1 MAYVQID
8 PVNCEEVVEC
18 FLSKA
23 IFSLLINEVGRRA
36 SREEKIRLVIGDVL
50 DAVLASGTPVFR
62 ARRVHGRTL
71 FVEIAADKRNLVLP
85 RMIQEVVAGHSERD
99 WICFDRGKLLRA
111 MPQLRKEYP
120 EPNISGDPWFRVMK
134 NLDDLD
140 FEKIFPEAVR
150 PSDGNRESA
159 MLGTDQYRDIS
170 IAWKSDEQR
179 SKRIAELK
187 TALAA
192 KDAELEQAR
201 AELVALRE
209 ENAALKAE
217 LERAR
222 QKASPPV
229 MTPQQKAAQARSE
242 KALATWKPVIRT
254 MIQIAV
260 IIGKEGE
267 KERQTPD
274 LRVYFNEMD
283 TTITDEQ
290 MKFFRQA
297 LPSEYKDSV
306 GGTVGKI

>member
-8 PVNCEEVVEC
+8 PVTCEEVVEC

-62 ARRVHGRTL
+62 ALRVHGRTL
-71 FVEIAADKRNLVLP
+71 FVEIAADKRNHVLP

-150 PSDGNRESA
+150 PSDDNGESV
-159 MLGTDQYRDIS
+159 MLGKGQYTDIS
-170 IAWKSDEQR
+170 FAWESDEHT
-179 SKRIAELK
+179 SKRIAELE

-201 AELVALRE
+201 AEMSALRE
-209 ENAALKAE
+209 EVAALKKVNDSNTGVSPEE
-217 LERAR
+217 LELALSALEEIR
-222 QKASPPV
+222 QGAASLEGHGLCSLV
-229 MTPQQKAAQARSE
+229 ITMRREGKTEEEIAAYLSDAGKWCSAAQIGALLYCGNRVSKDAMQKHAQRLLG
-242 KALATWKPVIRT
+242 KA
-254 MIQIAV
+254 
-260 IIGKEGE
+260 
-267 KERQTPD
+267 
-274 LRVYFNEMD
+274 
-283 TTITDEQ
+283 
-290 MKFFRQA
+290 
-297 LPSEYKDSV
+297 
-306 GGTVGKI
+306 

>member
-8 PVNCEEVVEC
+8 PVTCKEVVEL
-18 FLSKA
+18 FLSKTTFA
-23 IFSLLINEVGRRA
+23 LLVNEWGRNVR
-36 SREEKIRLVIGDVL
+36 RHEKMR
-50 DAVLASGTPVFR
+50 DAVYAILNTLLASGVPVYL
-62 ARRVHGRTL
+62 ARRVHGRTF
-71 FVEIAADKRNLVLP
+71 FVVLP
-85 RMIQEVVAGHSERD
+85 ENERSRISPRMLQETMIGYDASE
-99 WICFDRGKLLRA
+99 WICVDRGELFQA
-111 MPQLRKEYP
+111 MPQLQKEYT
-120 EPNISGDPWFRVMK
+120 EPNIPGDPWFRVMK
-134 NLDDLD
+134 HLDNLD
-140 FEKIFPEAVR
+140 FEKVFPEAVG
-150 PSDGNRESA
+150 PSDDNSESV
-159 MLGTDQYRDIS
+159 MLGKGQYTDIS
-170 IAWKSDEQR
+170 FAWKSDEQT

-192 KDAELEQAR
+192 KDVELEQAR
-201 AELVALRE
+201 AEMSALRE
-209 ENAALKAE
+209 EVAALKAE

-229 MTPQQKAAQARSE
+229 TTPQQKAAQARSE

>member
-8 PVNCEEVVEC
+8 PVTCEEVVEC

-62 ARRVHGRTL
+62 ALRVHGRTL

-159 MLGTDQYRDIS
+159 MLGKGQYTDIS
-170 IAWKSDEQR
+170 FAWESDEHT
-179 SKRIAELK
+179 SKHIAELE

-201 AELVALRE
+201 AEMSALRE
-209 ENAALKAE
+209 EVAALKTE
-217 LERAR
+217 LEQAR
-222 QKASPPV
+222 Q
-229 MTPQQKAAQARSE
+229 E
-242 KALATWKPVIRT
+242 
-254 MIQIAV
+254 
-260 IIGKEGE
+260 
-267 KERQTPD
+267 QTRAFQ
-274 LRVYFNEMD
+274 L
-283 TTITDEQ
+283 
-290 MKFFRQA
+290 
-297 LPSEYKDSV
+297 
-306 GGTVGKI
+306 

>member
-8 PVNCEEVVEC
+8 PVTCEEVVEC

-159 MLGTDQYRDIS
+159 MLGKGQYTDIS
-170 IAWKSDEQR
+170 FAWESDEHT
-179 SKRIAELK
+179 SKHIAELE

-201 AELVALRE
+201 AEMSALRE
-209 ENAALKAE
+209 EVAALKTE
-217 LERAR
+217 LEQAKGSIPYTLCLEVCAMRREGKTDNEIAATLYDKGQGLSKSQLGALLYTGNETR
-222 QKASPPV
+222 PAS
-229 MTPQQKAAQARSE
+229 
-242 KALATWKPVIRT
+242 
-254 MIQIAV
+254 
-260 IIGKEGE
+260 
-267 KERQTPD
+267 
-274 LRVYFNEMD
+274 
-283 TTITDEQ
+283 TTLQDWGTRL
-290 MKFFRQA
+290 FR
-297 LPSEYKDSV
+297 
-306 GGTVGKI
+306 